1 MKRDEKNYFSV
12 FGKNFFSKDLKSF
25 RSLTNIAVRSQ
36 ATNIEETGVTILQ

>member
-1 MKRDEKNYFSV
+1 MKKKISV
-12 FGKNFFSKDLKSF
+12 FGKNYRSKDLKSF